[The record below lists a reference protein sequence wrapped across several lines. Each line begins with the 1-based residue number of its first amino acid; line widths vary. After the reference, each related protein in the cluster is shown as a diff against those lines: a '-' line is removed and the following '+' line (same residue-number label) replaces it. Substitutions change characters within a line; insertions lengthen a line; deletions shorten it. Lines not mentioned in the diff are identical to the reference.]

1 MPETST
7 LLRDFPNYTVR
18 RAVVSEMANNVYLIT
33 KKDTGAQILID
44 AADDI
49 AAINSLLLDG
59 AADAQVPATLTTIAT
74 THQHWDHVR
83 ALADLVKAS
92 GATTVS
98 GVEDASGIQAGTGV
112 AIDQTVVDGD
122 ELTAAGGSLRLSCIG
137 LRGHTPGSIAYVL
150 ADVGGATLI
159 FSGDSLFPGGVGNTE
174 GDPARFTSLLDDVQ
188 ERLFDRYDD
197 DAVVLPGHGAETTL
211 GAERPSLG
219 QWRERGW

>member
-98 GVEDASGIQAGTGV
+98 GVEDAAGIQAGTGV
-112 AIDQTVVDGD
+112 AVDQTVVDGD
-122 ELTAAGGSLRLSCIG
+122 ELTAAGGSLGLSCIG